1 MKTST
6 HHSSVHLNSN
16 VLTYIDVW
24 MPKVLMTAKD
34 LKESLTNLSELPKLI
49 EIEPKSTKNIEFVQ
63 KEGQNDGKDRKE
75 P

>member
-16 VLTYIDVW
+16 VFTNIDVR

-34 LKESLTNLSELPKLI
+34 LRESLTDLSELPKLT
-49 EIEPKSTKNIEFVQ
+49 EIEPKLSRLIHTAV
-63 KEGQNDGKDRKE
+63 
-75 P
+75 